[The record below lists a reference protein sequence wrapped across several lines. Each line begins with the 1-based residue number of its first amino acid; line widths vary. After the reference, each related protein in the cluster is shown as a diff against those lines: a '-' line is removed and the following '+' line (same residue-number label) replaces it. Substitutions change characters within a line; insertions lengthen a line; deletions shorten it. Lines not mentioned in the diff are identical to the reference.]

1 MVIVKKKDIG
11 DAFLIEAYCEMHQ
24 TKEKI
29 RFFQGKYQQNFEDF
43 SESMKNNK
51 EDFEQFDDYIEWKAY
66 QKVYNETIQKIED
79 LKSGNFQVTQ

>member
-11 DAFLIEAYCEMHQ
+11 DALLIEAYGEMHQ
-24 TKEKI
+24 IKERI

-43 SESMKNNK
+43 SKSMKKNE
-51 EDFEQFDDYIEWKAY
+51 EDFEQFDDYIEWKSY
-66 QKVYNETIQKIED
+66 QKVYHETFQKIED